1 LENKIKLIEQIDVE
15 RLYQHILNIEGVRHP
30 IDNPDLLDAVA
41 DYLIYE
47 FEEYGLKVIEHIFE
61 LDGFDQKFRNI
72 EGLIDKGS
80 DKELLVTAHY
90 DTVSVS
96 PGANDNGSGI
106 AGMLEIARVL
116 AKADIDTNVRF
127 IGFTLEESHP
137 QQDKKIRELM
147 EESGLVDDELR
158 FSTYHS
164 IKHLEILD
172 VLREEYLVQGKTVKE
187 SWQLAIGNIA
197 EQLTEK
203 EKQYIDSLQKLYEN
217 VTRTNW
223 VGGSICIGSSK
234 WIEKNKHNKQKIL
247 GVFNLEEI
255 GYSSEKKYS
264 QQYPAGIDPERY
276 PSYKVDIEN
285 RVGNFVGIFAD
296 KYSKSIAQAFC
307 EQCKIK
313 DIDLPFHSLE
323 VPLNYEEISQ
333 KIIDLL
339 RSDHSPFWKEQVPAI
354 SITDTFEFR
363 YPYYHT
369 SADISDYLD
378 FEFMTKIVK
387 ATLATIISLT

>member
-1 LENKIKLIEQIDVE
+1 MNEAKLIKQIDVE

-30 IDNPDLLDAVA
+30 IDNPELLDAVA
-41 DYLIYE
+41 DYLKYE
-47 FEEYGLKVIEHIFE
+47 FEMYGLKVTEHIFQI
-61 LDGFDQKFRNI
+61 DGFDQKFRNI
-72 EGLIDKGS
+72 VGFLDKGS

-116 AKADIDTNVRF
+116 AKANIETSVRF
-127 IGFTLEESHP
+127 IGFTLEEGHP
-137 QQDKKIRELM
+137 QQEKKIRELM
-147 EESGLVDDELR
+147 EESNLVDEELR

-164 IKHLEILD
+164 IKMLEILD

-187 SWQLAIGNIA
+187 TWELAIGDIA
-197 EQLTEK
+197 EKLTEK

-223 VGGSICIGSSK
+223 VGDSICIGSSM
-234 WIEKNKHNKQKIL
+234 WVEKNKHNKQKIL

-255 GYSSEKKYS
+255 GYTSEKKHS

-276 PSYKVDIEN
+276 PSYNVDIEN
-285 RVGNFVGIFAD
+285 KVGNFIGVFAD
-296 KYSKSIAQAFC
+296 KHSKSLAQSFC
-307 EQCKIK
+307 AQCKTK
-313 DIDLPFHSLE
+313 DIDLGFHSLE
-323 VPLNYEEISQ
+323 VPLNFEEISQ
-333 KIIDLL
+333 QIIDLL
-339 RSDHSPFWKEQVPAI
+339 RSDHSPFWKENIPAI

-363 YPYYHT
+363 YPFYHT

-378 FEFMTKIVK
+378 FDFMTKVVQ
-387 ATLATIISLT
+387 ATLATILSLV

>member
-1 LENKIKLIEQIDVE
+1 MTKTKLIEQIDVE

-41 DYLIYE
+41 DYIRYE
-47 FEEYGLKVIEHIFE
+47 FEMYGLIVTEQIFQI
-61 LDGFDQKFRNI
+61 DGFEQKFRNI
-72 EGLIDKGS
+72 EGFLDRGS

-90 DTVSVS
+90 DTVSIS

-106 AGMLEIARVL
+106 AGMLEIARVIV
-116 AKADIDTNVRF
+116 KTDIETNVRF
-127 IGFTLEESHP
+127 IAFTLEEGHP
-137 QQDKKIRELM
+137 QQEKKIRALM
-147 EESGLVDDELR
+147 EESDLVDDELR

-164 IKHLEILD
+164 IKLLEILD
-172 VLREEYLVQGKTVKE
+172 VLREEYLAKGKTVKE
-187 SWQLAIGNIA
+187 TWQLAIGDIA
-197 EQLTEK
+197 EQLTDK
-203 EKQYIDSLQKLYEN
+203 ERQYIDSLQELYEN

-223 VGGSICIGSSK
+223 VGESICIGSSM
-234 WIEKNKHNKQKIL
+234 WLEKNKHNKQNIL

-264 QQYPAGIDPERY
+264 QQYPTGIDPERY

-307 EQCKIK
+307 TQCKK
-313 DIDLPFHSLE
+313 NDIELPFHSLE
-323 VPLNYEEISQ
+323 VPLNYEEISLQ
-333 KIIDLL
+333 IIDLL
-339 RSDHSPFWKEQVPAI
+339 RSDHSPFWKENIPAI

-378 FEFMTKIVK
+378 FEFMTKIVQ
-387 ATLATIISLT
+387 ATLATIIALA